1 MDERRWIHRLPLWV
15 AYSFLYLPILVLF
28 AMSFNASGLPTVWG
42 GFTTEWYGA
51 MLTNEVILG
60 GAATTLLI
68 AAGSTVVATVL
79 GTALALGLERYNR
92 SRVLDAAVM
101 APAILPD
108 IVLAFSLLAF
118 YTLIGFSLGRVSVM
132 AAHVTFN
139 MAFVASIVR
148 TRLHN
153 FDRSV
158 EEAALDLGATELRTF
173 RRVTLPIIAPGIMA
187 GALLSFTLSI
197 DEFVIAFFTN
207 GPANP
212 TLPVVIYSMVRF
224 GVTPEVNALA
234 VVLLATSF
242 SVILIAQRLGGLRG
256 VVS

>member
-1 MDERRWIHRLPLWV
+1 MGERRWYHRIPLWT
-15 AYSFLYLPILVLF
+15 AYAFLYLPILVLF
-28 AMSFNASGLPTVWG
+28 GMSFNDSGLPTVWG
-42 GFTTEWYGA
+42 GFTTRWYGE
-51 MLTNEVILG
+51 MLSNADILG
-60 GAATTLLI
+60 GAANTLLVAI
-68 AAGSTVVATVL
+68 GSTVLATVL
-79 GTALALGLERYNR
+79 GTLLALGLERYNR
-92 SRVLDAAVM
+92 SRALDAAVM

-118 YTLIGFSLGRVSVM
+118 YTLIGFTLGRVSVM
-132 AAHVTFN
+132 LAHVTFN
-139 MAFVASIVR
+139 TAFVASIVR

-173 RRVTLPIIAPGIMA
+173 RRVTLPIITPGIVA
-187 GALLSFTLSI
+187 GALLAFTLSL

-207 GPANP
+207 GPAHP

-224 GVTPEVNALA
+224 GVTPEINALA
-234 VVLLATSF
+234 VVLLAVSF
-242 SVILIAQRLGGLRG
+242 TVILVAQRLGALRG